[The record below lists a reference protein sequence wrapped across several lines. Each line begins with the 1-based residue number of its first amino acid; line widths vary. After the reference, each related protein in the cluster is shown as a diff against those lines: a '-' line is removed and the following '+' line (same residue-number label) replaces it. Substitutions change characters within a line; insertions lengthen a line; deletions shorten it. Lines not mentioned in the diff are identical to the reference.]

1 MARHA
6 LRTLMVRVPGIEP
19 GSFDWQPNVLPLN
32 HTRKRFTYLH
42 NILSASTLG
51 AIRTSIRA
59 F

>member
-1 MARHA
+1 
-6 LRTLMVRVPGIEP
+6 
-19 GSFDWQPNVLPLN
+19 LN